1 MSTPSSSTSPLRAL
15 ITLLAVM
22 VGVLVMFY
30 SFTEGISAA
39 LDGSGS
45 GSILWQVVFL
55 VALII
60 VIASVVFAI
69 VSLVRKRSRIL
80 SVITIVIGLIPIGV
94 VIALAI
100 TANLPAPTR

>member
-1 MSTPSSSTSPLRAL
+1 MPSSSTSPLRGL
-15 ITLLAVM
+15 ITLLAAL

-30 SFTEGISAA
+30 AFTEGISAA

-55 VALII
+55 LALII
-60 VIASVVFAI
+60 VIASIVFAI
-69 VSLVRKRSRIL
+69 VNFVRKRSRIL
-80 SVITIVIGLIPIGV
+80 SAITIVIGLIPIGV

-100 TANLPAPTR
+100 GANLPAPTR